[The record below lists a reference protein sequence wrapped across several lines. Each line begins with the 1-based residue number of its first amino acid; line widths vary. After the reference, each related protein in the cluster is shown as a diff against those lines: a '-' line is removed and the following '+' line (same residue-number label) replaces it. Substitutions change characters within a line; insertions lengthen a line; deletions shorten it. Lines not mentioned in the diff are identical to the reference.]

1 MKEES
6 LQAEQQYLATLL
18 EAIQRCVFFLNA
30 SVQKIPWPIR
40 LGYEEKRRVF
50 VHR

>member
-18 EAIQRCVFFLNA
+18 EAIHRCVFFLNA
-30 SVQKIPWPIR
+30 SVQKFPGR
-40 LGYEEKRRVF
+40 LHKNF
-50 VHR
+50 WK